1 MGIVLKI
8 QVVKDWK
15 FNEDIKIILI
25 FMLYRCISIEISL
38 NFEGR
43 KQKAKAKQKK
53 AIIPMFTR
61 PVAYFT
67 SEDCTPTAIKGVWK

>member
-1 MGIVLKI
+1 
-8 QVVKDWK
+8 
-15 FNEDIKIILI
+15 
-25 FMLYRCISIEISL
+25 MLYRCISIEISL

-67 SEDCTPTAIKGVWK
+67 SEDCTPTAIKGV

>member
-1 MGIVLKI
+1 M
-8 QVVKDWK
+8 
-15 FNEDIKIILI
+15 KIISI
-25 FMLYRCISIEISL
+25 FMLYRCVSIEISL

-53 AIIPMFTR
+53 AAHKIEKAIILMFTR

-67 SEDCTPTAIKGVWK
+67 SEDCTPIAIKGV